1 LLQEA
6 IDVLVI
12 LNALRALREPRT
24 EDAGSSKISQQIRAE
39 HRRLLPGVKRIRH
52 LADRLDLMPP
62 MEARGELVKTW
73 RFLLEEILPHDQ
85 SEDARVYP
93 IVAKVMGGTEA
104 TATMT
109 RAHLEISHLVNLLGR
124 TLDELPPEGPD
135 TEDVRELRRVLYGL
149 YAILALHFA
158 QEEESYLT
166 LLDAGHIGQSSD
178 LQPAKIEE
186 SVE

>member
-1 LLQEA
+1 
-6 IDVLVI
+6 
-12 LNALRALREPRT
+12 
-24 EDAGSSKISQQIRAE
+24 
-39 HRRLLPGVKRIRH
+39 
-52 LADRLDLMPP
+52 M
-62 MEARGELVKTW
+62 
-73 RFLLEEILPHDQ
+73 
-85 SEDARVYP
+85 YP

-166 LLDAGHIGQSSD
+166 LLDAGHVGQSSD
-178 LQPAKIEE
+178 VQPAKIEE